1 MIHAL
6 VACLMA
12 LSFAAAQT
20 PQATDSRTRDLHV
33 SVVDAGGRPVP
44 GLTAE
49 DFVVKEDGTQREVL
63 KVGPS
68 TAPMTISILVDDS
81 QAAQPAIQQMRNG
94 LPDFITALPDTAEVA
109 LATFGERPT
118 PLVEYTTS
126 KEVVKR
132 GVSKIFSRQGA
143 GAYMQDAVVDASK
156 GMQKRNVARPIIV
169 VLTVEEGIEFSNI
182 RHDAALKELQ
192 KSGAVLHILAIGQP
206 NPSQED
212 EMRSRQIFIAEGTRQ
227 TGGRRDQLLSEMAI
241 PEKLK
246 QLAEELKNATPY
258 QVTYARPERLIPA
271 EMVEVSVKRPGLR
284 VQPAKR
290 AAGR

>member
-1 MIHAL
+1 MMHAL
-6 VACLMA
+6 VVCVLA
-12 LSFAAAQT
+12 LSFAAT
-20 PQATDSRTRDLHV
+20 PFQKPSESRTRDLHV

-44 GLTAE
+44 GLTAD
-49 DFVVKEDGTQREVL
+49 DFVVKEDGNQREVL
-63 KVGPS
+63 KAGPS

-81 QAAQPAIQQMRNG
+81 QAAQPAIQHLRSG

-126 KEVVKR
+126 KETLKR
-132 GVSKIFSRQGA
+132 GVMRIFSRQGS
-143 GAYMQDAVVDASK
+143 GAYMQDAVVEAAK
-156 GMQKRNVARPIIV
+156 GFQKRNDARPIIV
-169 VLTVEEGIEFSNI
+169 VLTIEEGVEFSNI
-182 RHDAALKELQ
+182 RHESALKELQ
-192 KSGAVLHILAIGQP
+192 KSGAVLHVLAIGQP
-206 NPSQED
+206 SSSQED
-212 EMRSRQIFIAEGTRQ
+212 EMRSRNIFIAEGTRQ
-227 TGGRRDQLLSEMAI
+227 TGGRRDQLLSEIAI

-246 QLAEELKNATPY
+246 QLADELKNATPY